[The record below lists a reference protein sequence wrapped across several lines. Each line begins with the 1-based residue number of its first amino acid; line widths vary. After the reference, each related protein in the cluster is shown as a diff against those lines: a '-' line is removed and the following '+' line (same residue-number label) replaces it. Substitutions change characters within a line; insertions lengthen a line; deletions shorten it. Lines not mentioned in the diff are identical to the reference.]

1 MKCTQLIIVH
11 LLNIRMSDFKK
22 KCYIL
27 FTVVNSTY
35 TVNTNNFYFL
45 LFSIKVSVEMDV
57 SKPDLAAALK
67 DIRAQ
72 YESLSARNQS
82 QAEEWYRS
90 KFASVTEAAARNQ
103 DAIKH
108 SKEELSEYRR
118 QVQARTLEIEAL
130 RGHNEALE
138 RQIAEMEDRHNNEI
152 GEMQVCK

>member
-1 MKCTQLIIVH
+1 MIL
-11 LLNIRMSDFKK
+11 K